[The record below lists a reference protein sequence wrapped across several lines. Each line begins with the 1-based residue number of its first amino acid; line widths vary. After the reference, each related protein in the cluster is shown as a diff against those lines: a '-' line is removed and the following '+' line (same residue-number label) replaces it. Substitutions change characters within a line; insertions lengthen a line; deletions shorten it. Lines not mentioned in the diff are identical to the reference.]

1 MVSPVN
7 IMVAML
13 VVSAATAVAQDYKDA
28 LMKSILFFEGQ
39 RSGKL
44 PPNQRITWRDDSAL
58 TDGFDNHV
66 SITDHIINTLTFYFR
81 QDFN

>member
-1 MVSPVN
+1 MASLVMN

-13 VVSAATAVAQDYKDA
+13 VVTAVTALAQDYKDA
-28 LMKSILFFEGQ
+28 LMKSIMFFEGQ

-66 SITDHIINTLTFYFR
+66 SIIHEISNK
-81 QDFN
+81 